1 MGLGCYEKKANQKI
15 LLKPE
20 FKNQTP
26 KRIFKRLAEALEKY
40 VRVLFT
46 NTQKNAWISLMTQ
59 REELVAWELSFH
71 RMASILEQR
80 ETLGVED
87 GKIPVSLTKL
97 GLALEWC
104 VLLGRRSSVL

>member
-1 MGLGCYEKKANQKI
+1 MGLGCCAKKANKKI

-46 NTQKNAWISLMTQ
+46 NTQKNAEISLMTQ

-71 RMASILEQR
+71 RTEGNVGSRKWENSS
-80 ETLGVED
+80 
-87 GKIPVSLTKL
+87 SLNKAWSCS
-97 GLALEWC
+97 GMVC
-104 VLLGRRSSVL
+104 VAG

>member
-1 MGLGCYEKKANQKI
+1 MGLGCCEKKANKKI

-46 NTQKNAWISLMTQ
+46 NTQKNA
-59 REELVAWELSFH
+59 
-71 RMASILEQR
+71 
-80 ETLGVED
+80 
-87 GKIPVSLTKL
+87 
-97 GLALEWC
+97 
-104 VLLGRRSSVL
+104 